1 MAKITNFLLHII
13 FPQWKTRIK
22 EKRIMWLLHESPFR
36 GVGIHHP
43 TTFIIIIQ
51 GIQLPPGYLLW
62 KCRKWCST
70 HMIIP
75 AWFSQ
80 TYSFSYS
87 ACLSDI
93 FLYHSLPKGSS
104 KNPHSHPNLLSPA
117 PAPLPFTSFKSHFF
131 TISGFWPIPAAT
143 PTVTPCP
150 YLDNSALVSPPPV
163 FCPHFPNPLSQPI
176 HAARVPWT
184 ARSPNQSILKEISP
198 E

>member
-1 MAKITNFLLHII
+1 MAKITNFLLYIF

-22 EKRIMWLLHESPFR
+22 EKRIMWLPHESPFR

-70 HMIIP
+70 RMIIP

-104 KNPHSHPNLLSPA
+104 KNPHSHPNLLCPA
-117 PAPLPFTSFKSHFF
+117 PSLPFTSLLHHLRVLTCPCCHSH
-131 TISGFWPIPAAT
+131 GH
-143 PTVTPCP
+143 
-150 YLDNSALVSPPPV
+150 ALSLPRQLGTRLSTASFPPPL
-163 FCPHFPNPLSQPI
+163 P
-176 HAARVPWT
+176 
-184 ARSPNQSILKEISP
+184 
-198 E
+198 